1 MYDYLR
7 GNRWWMPILLFWVML
22 NGCSAAVHSEITASD
37 PGQEEKVIGDLTP
50 DIEALYLSWHDLDRI
65 YKDIKFLERGFLFD
79 ANDRQLGHVQKAALY
94 VQDASVRI
102 HHRWEQLAVLHYIRP
117 EMLRDYLTLGVKGL
131 TSAKAEIDYDLNFLQ
146 VYTAFIENDGMLEAF
161 DRARDRI
168 EGGVNL
174 MDRILQKLVP
184 LTNDTAKATHI

>member
-7 GNRWWMPILLFWVML
+7 GNRWWKHIFFIWVIL
-22 NGCSAAVHSEITASD
+22 NGCSAALQPEMRASD
-37 PGQEEKVIGDLTP
+37 PGHEERVIGDLTP
-50 DIEALYLSWHDLDRI
+50 DIEALYLSWHDLDQV

-79 ANDRQLGHVQKAALY
+79 ENDRQLGHVQKAALY

-131 TSAKAEIDYDLNFLQ
+131 TSAKAEIDYDLNFLH

-161 DRARDRI
+161 DRARGRI
-168 EGGVNL
+168 ERCVDL
-174 MDRILQKLVP
+174 MDRILKKLVP
-184 LTNDTAKATHI
+184 LTNDTAKSTRM